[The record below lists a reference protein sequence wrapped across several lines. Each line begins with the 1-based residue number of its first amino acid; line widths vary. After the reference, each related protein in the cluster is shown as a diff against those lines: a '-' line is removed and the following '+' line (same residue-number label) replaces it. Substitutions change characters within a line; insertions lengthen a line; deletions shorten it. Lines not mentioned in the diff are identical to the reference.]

1 MEKMTD
7 DLLLGKVNVASPCH
21 ASWDAMEGDDKSRF
35 CGQCQ
40 KNVYNLSAM
49 TKKEAAD
56 LVRNQEGRLCVRYFK
71 RADGTMLTA
80 DCPVG
85 AGVKRR
91 KAVRNLAV
99 LAGTGAAL
107 AAYRVA
113 SAPQVTQPTMIAL
126 PMATPEPQ
134 EAIAGAVAVPHEFLG
149 YATERPTMGE
159 APMPEEIQGK
169 LMVPQERQ
177 GRLRIK

>member
-1 MEKMTD
+1 MTD
-7 DLLLGKVNVASPCH
+7 DTVLGKVNVASPCT
-21 ASWDAMEGDDKSRF
+21 ASWDAMEGDDAARF

-85 AGVKRR
+85 AGAKRR
-91 KAVRNLAV
+91 KAVRNLVA

-107 AAYRVA
+107 ATYRVA
-113 SAPQVTQPTMIAL
+113 STPPPAEPMVGKVQIVL
-126 PMATPEPQ
+126 PMATPEPHPMTM
-134 EAIAGAVAVPHEFLG
+134 GAVAMPEPTMGDVAPP
-149 YATERPTMGE
+149 RPTMGE
-159 APMPEEIQGK
+159 APVPNEVMGK
-169 LMVPQERQ
+169 V
-177 GRLRIK
+177 RIK

>member
-1 MEKMTD
+1 MTD
-7 DLLLGKVNVASPCH
+7 DLLLGKVHVASPCQ
-21 ASWDAMEGDDKSRF
+21 ASWDAMEGDDRARF

-85 AGVKRR
+85 AGAKRR
-91 KAVRNLAV
+91 KAVRNLAA
-99 LAGTGAAL
+99 LAGTGVAL

-113 SAPQVTQPTMIAL
+113 SAPKSAEPTTGKVVIAL
-126 PMATPEPQ
+126 PMATPEPHP
-134 EAIAGAVAVPHEFLG
+134 AVMGAPE
-149 YATERPTMGE
+149 PTMGE
-159 APMPEEIQGK
+159 APMLEEIQGR
-169 LMVPQERQ
+169 V
-177 GRLRIK
+177 RIK

>member
-1 MEKMTD
+1 MTD
-7 DLLLGKVNVASPCH
+7 DKALGKVHVASPCT
-21 ASWDAMEGDDKSRF
+21 ASWDAMEGDDTARF

-71 RADGTMLTA
+71 RADGTLLTA

-85 AGVKRR
+85 AGAKRR
-91 KAVRNLAV
+91 KAVRNLVV

-107 AAYRVA
+107 AGYRIA
-113 SAPQVTQPTMIAL
+113 SAPHAQPAMGKVIAL
-126 PMATPEPQ
+126 PMATPEPTHPMMM
-134 EAIAGAVAVPHEFLG
+134 GAVAMPEPTMGDVAPP
-149 YATERPTMGE
+149 RPTMGE
-159 APMPEEIQGK
+159 APAPEEIQGK
-169 LMVPQERQ
+169 L
-177 GRLRIK
+177 RIK